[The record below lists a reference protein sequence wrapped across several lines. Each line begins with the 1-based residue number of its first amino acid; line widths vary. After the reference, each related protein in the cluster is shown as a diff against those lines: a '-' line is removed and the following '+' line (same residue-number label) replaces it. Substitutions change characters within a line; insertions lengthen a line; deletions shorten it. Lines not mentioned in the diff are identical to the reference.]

1 MMAPFLSRSES
12 TQHTS
17 SPRASSPGLRPSAE
31 GEVRLLAVRQ
41 HYGALAQ
48 VLDDALQ
55 YLLGRLYILRVP
67 HAIHAVSGNRVV
79 Q

>member
-1 MMAPFLSRSES
+1 
-12 TQHTS
+12 
-17 SPRASSPGLRPSAE
+17 
-31 GEVRLLAVRQ
+31 VRLFAVGQ
-41 HYGALAQ
+41 HYGALAKI
-48 VLDDALQ
+48 LDDALQ